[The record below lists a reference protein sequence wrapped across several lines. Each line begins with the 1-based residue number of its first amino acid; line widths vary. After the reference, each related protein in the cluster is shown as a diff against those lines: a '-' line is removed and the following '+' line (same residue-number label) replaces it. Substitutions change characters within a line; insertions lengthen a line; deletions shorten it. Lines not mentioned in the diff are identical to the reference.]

1 MIRSKAGT
9 ALSSRLDW
17 PRARAW
23 SAHWRRACSQLVTG
37 AVSWGWVSNSGGRS
51 STCTSRPEA
60 ITVIQRQVFS
70 IWRTLP
76 GQGRC
81 FR

>member
-17 PRARAW
+17 PRASAW
-23 SAHWRRACSQLVTG
+23 SAHWRNACSQLVTG
-37 AVSWGWVSNSGGRS
+37 AESCGRLSSSGGKS
-51 STCTSRPEA
+51 PMCTSRPEA

-70 IWRTLP
+70 S
-76 GQGRC
+76 
-81 FR
+81 